1 MEYSW
6 GVVKLGESLKEA
18 VKREVLE
25 ETDLQVEPIEFV
37 EVFERVIR
45 DKENQIE
52 YHYVLIDFVC
62 RYISGEAKSGTDAL
76 DARWVVPKEISK
88 YNMTSGTE
96 EVIKKA
102 FKKFSSFN

>member
-45 DKENQIE
+45 DK
-52 YHYVLIDFVC
+52 
-62 RYISGEAKSGTDAL
+62 R
-76 DARWVVPKEISK
+76 
-88 YNMTSGTE
+88 
-96 EVIKKA
+96 IK
-102 FKKFSSFN
+102 